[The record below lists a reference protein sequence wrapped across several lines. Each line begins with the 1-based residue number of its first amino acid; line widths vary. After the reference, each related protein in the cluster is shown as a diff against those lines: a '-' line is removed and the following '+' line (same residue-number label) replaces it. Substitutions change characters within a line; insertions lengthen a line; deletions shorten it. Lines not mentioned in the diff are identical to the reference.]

1 MCRLGFS
8 WSYLLFVQQRQK
20 IEQPE
25 KYYMLNVQCE
35 VAPLCGEFE
44 LEEDFDLAQ
53 LTIKCGIDPIM
64 EISLLRNPSTLTYKT
79 KTGEE
84 RAGAYDFSPDDSD
97 GFLTPRL
104 SKGYIKFS
112 AQSE

>member
-8 WSYLLFVQQRQK
+8 WSYLLFVQQREK

-84 RAGAYDFSPDDSD
+84 RKN
-97 GFLTPRL
+97 FLQNLETLENELGLEVDTSNNVLVKSWR
-104 SKGYIKFS
+104 
-112 AQSE
+112 